1 MRRRQ
6 DAERLV
12 REGRLEAAVELCEGE
27 LLPGLDEEWVYDA
40 RESHRRRFGDVL
52 ECLAADAE
60 AAGALEDAVRISRR
74 RVGLDPLREDAH
86 RQLMAPEPM
95 AKPAVG
101 AVLLHCG
108 LVIAAVVYGLVGG
121 YFHHNLWG
129 GAGPGG
135 AIQVNITSALP
146 LPSDHPPNQNVLAT
160 EKPSEAPAPPQP
172 KAKQAVDETAIPI
185 QGKTKKPE
193 HQEVKRT
200 PPQQQPVPTNRAQY
214 GEQAGSVM
222 PRASTSGVANGP
234 TTFDRRKFR
243 QPLRMVRR
251 QYQSQNGCQRISI
264 TGRSK
269 HAQRRE
275 GVDRVPHSS

>member
-1 MRRRQ
+1 MSSFYQ
-6 DAERLV
+6 V
-12 REGRLEAAVELCEGE
+12 GGHFQEGL
-27 LLPGLDEEWVYDA
+27 
-40 RESHRRRFGDVL
+40 
-52 ECLAADAE
+52 
-60 AAGALEDAVRISRR
+60 
-74 RVGLDPLREDAH
+74 
-86 RQLMAPEPM
+86 APEPM

-234 TTFDRRKFR
+234 TTLTDANFGSLFGWYVDNINRKMDANGYRSLADPNTPKGAKASIEFRIHRDGSQSDVRLDRTSGSSTWDSVC
-243 QPLRMVRR
+243 VRA
-251 QYQSQNGCQRISI
+251 
-264 TGRSK
+264 
-269 HAQRRE
+269 AQR
-275 GVDRVPHSS
+275 VDTFGALPPGYRDNYLQVYFDCTY